1 LPLQGGLV
9 AVAASTLLEK
19 LEQVIPGFH
28 GYRQRT
34 LLRED
39 DALVR
44 EKVVSM
50 LDGAR
55 GRVERMI
62 VVMKKKNIGAALR
75 LDDLRLELIKA
86 SQMLKHAKRDA
97 GLFEKGEVD
106 ERVLEELLKCDYELV
121 HLALRVVERV
131 INLSMSLEDREF
143 MDKLNETIN
152 IVYEL
157 ESCIKRREDIISGFK
172 TA

>member
-1 LPLQGGLV
+1 M
-9 AVAASTLLEK
+9 AASTLLER

-28 GYRQRT
+28 GYRQRA

-39 DALVR
+39 DALIR
-44 EKVVSM
+44 EKVASM
-50 LDGAR
+50 LDSAK

-62 VVMKKKNIGAALR
+62 VIMRKKNIGAALR

-86 SQMLKHAKRDA
+86 SQMLKHAKRDTD
-97 GLFEKGEVD
+97 LFEKGEAN
-106 ERVLEELLKCDYELV
+106 ESVLEELLKCDYELV
-121 HLALRVVERV
+121 HLALRVMERV
-131 INLSMSLEDREF
+131 VNLSMSLEDREF

-157 ESCIKRREDIISGFK
+157 ESCIKRREIIITGSK
-172 TA
+172 